1 MDFFIDNLY
10 RQVALEHVKGFDWK
24 AKARQLPIWRSMTK
38 NLLEVHSLAYI
49 YSEIE
54 ECVKEMSDEQYL
66 LDKIFQKS
74 QTAVKISESRKTGA
88 RRKAIDKNLKITDV
102 ARKFGLNPD
111 SRGKIECPFHDDE
124 NPSCKLD
131 DTRNTFYC
139 FGCQAKGDIVEF
151 YRRFKDE
158 KTRSNK

>member
-10 RQVALEHVKGFDWK
+10 RQVTLEHVKGFDWK
-24 AKARQLPIWRSMTK
+24 AKERQFPIWKAMTK
-38 NLLEVHSLAYI
+38 NLLEVYSLDYI

-54 ECVKEMSDEQYL
+54 ECVKEMSDEQYHL
-66 LDKIFQKS
+66 NKIFKKS
-74 QTAVKISESRKTGA
+74 QIAVKIMETKKAGA

-102 ARKFGLNPD
+102 ARQLGLDPD
-111 SRGKIECPFHDDE
+111 SKGKIECPFHDDE

-131 DTRNTFYC
+131 DTKNTFYC

-151 YRRFKDE
+151 YRRFKDGE
-158 KTRSNK
+158 TRSNQ